1 MRKKKSIQVVY
12 KKIYTTLYFADQQ
25 ILIEDSEVAAYVKH
39 ITYTNSSG
47 ALLTQGPLFW
57 FVQQRRLS
65 FMYRTYE
72 LTQGSLATCSR
83 KKNKCLLALH
93 TFF

>member
-1 MRKKKSIQVVY
+1 MITCQFDLMRKNIYTSCI
-12 KKIYTTLYFADQQ
+12 KKIYTTLHFADQNKFF
-25 ILIEDSEVAAYVKH
+25 IKDSEIAAYVKH

-65 FMYRTYE
+65 FVYRTYE
-72 LTQGSLATCSR
+72 LTQGSLATCS
-83 KKNKCLLALH
+83 
-93 TFF
+93 

>member
-1 MRKKKSIQVVY
+1 MY
-12 KKIYTTLYFADQQ
+12 LADQQ

-83 KKNKCLLALH
+83 EKKIIIIKKKKNKC
-93 TFF
+93 